1 MRPSTLLLGAIA
13 VSALAAPAAAQDR
26 AERELARARVFARSA
41 QIDEDRPVIGVS
53 TSSSGERDTL
63 GLLVVS
69 VTPGGPAD
77 QAGIEEG
84 NRIAAVNGT
93 NLRLAAVDAGER
105 DMQGM
110 TTRRLVRELQKVE
123 PGAEVEL
130 RIWQN
135 GRYRDVKVKTVAA
148 ADLPGRKRVSRE
160 EHESRGVLGLRV
172 GGSGSRR
179 DTLGVLVVGLTTD
192 GPAEKAGLVE
202 GDRIAAIGDVD
213 LRVPA
218 TDAGDDW
225 MSRTRV
231 NRLLRELRD
240 VKPGES
246 VTLRIRSGGATRT
259 VNITAVAAK
268 DVADEEGAMFFFGD
282 GFGMDFDVPMPAM
295 APMAPMAPMTPSAPM
310 RLRTPAPLRVMPG
323 VPGVRIIELDDDT
336 GFEALAAPEVWT
348 DASSEAAVKAA
359 TGAEGAGAAGR
370 LEAIWLELEAAREA
384 VEARERALL
393 EREARLRDAPRDV
406 VRSASWVAATPA
418 AAPTARTANTL
429 SLPGLTLALVNEDL
443 ASTLGAGSEHG
454 LLVLA
459 ADARWDGLRDGD
471 VILAVNGTA
480 TSGFSCASALTKGTR
495 AMTVL
500 RGGRRVELTIDG
512 RA

>member
-1 MRPSTLLLGAIA
+1 MRPSTLLLGALA

-130 RIWQN
+130 RVWQN

-148 ADLPGRKRVSRE
+148 AELPGRKRVSRE

-179 DTLGVLVVGLTTD
+179 DTLGVLVVGLATD

-218 TDAGDDW
+218 ADAGDDW

-246 VTLRIRSGGATRT
+246 VTLLVRSGGAART

-268 DVADEEGAMFFFGD
+268 DLADEEGAMFFFGD

-336 GFEALAAPEVWT
+336 GFESLAAPEVWA
-348 DASSEAAVKAA
+348 DGSSESAVKAA
-359 TGAEGAGAAGR
+359 AGDVGR
-370 LEAIWLELEAAREA
+370 LESMRLELEAAREA

-393 EREARLRDAPRDV
+393 EREARLRAAPRDV

-418 AAPTARTANTL
+418 AAPTASTARTANTL

-443 ASTLGAGSEHG
+443 ASTLGAGSERG

-459 ADARWDGLRDGD
+459 ADERWDGLRDGD
-471 VILAVNGTA
+471 VILAVDGRA
-480 TSGFSCASALTKGTR
+480 TTGFSCVSSLANGER
-495 AMTVL
+495 TVL
-500 RGGRRVELTIDG
+500 VLRDGGRATLTVNGG
-512 RA
+512 R